1 MVLITLA
8 AISVNLK
15 NITSVRTR
23 HPFRWGKRRI
33 HQIPFVVNNNRAD
46 VKTTVAILRDQRPP
60 ITPPLFQIN
69 KTKNNETQKFQ
80 LSKCKYK
87 IALASTH
94 PIQENS
100 LRKCPYQS
108 PKKICIVSR
117 ERLVF
122 LSTGTSRT
130 LDSQTPGSRT
140 AVHVLMGEKKC
151 MERRNL
157 TESTIVRR
165 SIDLPVL
172 FESCRGSV
180 HTRP

>member
-1 MVLITLA
+1 MSLPGVPTCGDDLEGTC
-8 AISVNLK
+8 
-15 NITSVRTR
+15 
-23 HPFRWGKRRI
+23 
-33 HQIPFVVNNNRAD
+33 Q
-46 VKTTVAILRDQRPP
+46 
-60 ITPPLFQIN
+60 
-69 KTKNNETQKFQ
+69 TKW
-80 LSKCKYK
+80 
-87 IALASTH
+87 
-94 PIQENS
+94 
-100 LRKCPYQS
+100 
-108 PKKICIVSR
+108 VR

-151 MERRNL
+151 LERRNL

-172 FESCRGSV
+172 FESCRGSA